1 MKIFGYCR
9 VSTIKQKL
17 ERQEQ
22 NIKEVYPEAILFR
35 EEFSGRTLD
44 RPQYILLRQIAS
56 KGDKIVF
63 DSVSRMSRN
72 AEEGYQEYMTFWE
85 NGITLEFLN
94 EPHLNTDFFTRQL
107 KSMEFNVDVD
117 KTFEPLIEGIKKTLQ
132 NIIKGQ
138 IKIGFEQSE
147 KEVNDLSKRT
157 KEALAVLK
165 EKGKELGRPK
175 RRIPE
180 TIKKDI
186 IENYILSRKKKGKD
200 FMEVYKISKP
210 TFYIWLREIKGEM
223 GNDNQY

>member
-9 VSTIKQKL
+9 VSTAKQSL
-17 ERQEQ
+17 QRQID
-22 NIKEVYPEAILFR
+22 NIKEIYPDAIILT
-35 EEFSGRTLD
+35 EEYTGKTIE
-44 RPQYILLRQIAS
+44 RPKYILLKQIINS
-56 KGDKIVF
+56 GDKIVF

-72 AEEGYQEYMTFWE
+72 AEEGYGDYMAFWE
-85 NGITLEFLN
+85 NGVILEFLN
-94 EPHLNTDFFTRQL
+94 EPHLNTEFFTKQL
-107 KSMEFNVDVD
+107 DVMNFNLKVGE
-117 KTFEPLIEGIKKTLQ
+117 TFEPLIQGIKETLK
-132 NIIKGQ
+132 NIISGQ

-147 KEVNDLSKRT
+147 KEVTDLSKRT

-165 EKGKELGRPK
+165 KNGKRLGRPE

-223 GNDNQY
+223 GNDN

>member
-9 VSTIKQKL
+9 VSTVKQSL
-17 ERQEQ
+17 QRQID
-22 NIKEVYPEAILFR
+22 NIKELYPEAIILT
-35 EEFSGRTLD
+35 EEYTGKTLE
-44 RPQYILLRQIAS
+44 RPKYILLKQIINS
-56 KGDKIVF
+56 GDKIVF

-72 AEEGYQEYMTFWE
+72 AEEGYGDYMTFWE
-85 NGITLEFLN
+85 NGIILEFLN
-94 EPHLNTDFFTRQL
+94 EPHLNTDFFTKQL
-107 KSMEFNVDVD
+107 DIMNFNLKVGE
-117 KTFEPLIEGIKKTLQ
+117 TFEPLIQGIKKTLK
-132 NIIKGQ
+132 NIISGQ

-147 KEVNDLSKRT
+147 KEVTDLSKRT

-165 EKGKELGRPK
+165 KNGKRLGRPE

>member
-1 MKIFGYCR
+1 MKVFGYCR

-22 NIKEVYPEAILFR
+22 NIKEVYPEAILFK
-35 EEFSGRTLD
+35 EEFTGRTLD
-44 RPQYILLRQIAS
+44 RPQYILLKQVVNS
-56 KGDKIVF
+56 GDKIIF

-94 EPHLNTDFFTRQL
+94 EPHLNTDFFSRQL

-157 KEALAVLK
+157 KEALAVVRQN
-165 EKGKELGRPK
+165 GKKLGRPK
-175 RRIPE
+175 RVIPE
-180 TIKKDI
+180 TVKKDI
-186 IENYILSRKKKGKD
+186 IENYILSRKKKHTD
-200 FMEVYKISKP
+200 FLEVYKISRT
-210 TFYIWLREIKGEM
+210 TFFEYLKEIKGEM

>member
-9 VSTIKQKL
+9 VSTAKQSL
-17 ERQEQ
+17 QRQID
-22 NIKEVYPEAILFR
+22 NIKEIYPDAIILT
-35 EEFSGRTLD
+35 EEYTGKTIE
-44 RPQYILLRQIAS
+44 RPKYILLKQIINS
-56 KGDKIVF
+56 GDKIVF

-72 AEEGYQEYMTFWE
+72 AEEGYGDYMAFWE
-85 NGITLEFLN
+85 NGVILEFLN
-94 EPHLNTDFFTRQL
+94 EPHLNTEFFTKQL
-107 KSMEFNVDVD
+107 DMMNFNLKVGE
-117 KTFEPLIEGIKKTLQ
+117 TFEPLIQGIKETLK
-132 NIIKGQ
+132 NIISGQ

-147 KEVNDLSKRT
+147 KEVTDLSKRT

-165 EKGKELGRPK
+165 KNGKRLGRPE